1 MIIVAYNTKVKEVK
15 GLSNNFPDYFFE
27 FSARETLQE
36 WFEKKKI
43 DSAQV
48 C

>member
-27 FSARETLQE
+27 FLP
-36 WFEKKKI
+36 EKLYKNGLKKR
-43 DSAQV
+43 
-48 C
+48 